1 MSEKTPAVYDDGYDI
16 LERSSDM
23 PAGADFA
30 VILSDDCMEPF
41 FKKGEAV
48 YIKARAELEEFE
60 AGLFLFEGR
69 ILCRQWC
76 LDHAGTVHLL
86 CANPLREQEN
96 MSVERGRKFS
106 VLGAVISGKKLPRPS
121 YV

>member
-1 MSEKTPAVYDDGYDI
+1 MCEKTPAVYDDGYDI
-16 LERSSDM
+16 LERSPDM

-30 VILSDDCMEPF
+30 VTLSDDCMEPF
-41 FKKGEAV
+41 FKKGETV

-60 AGLFLFEGR
+60 AGLFLLEGR

-86 CANPLREQEN
+86 CANPLREREN
-96 MSVERGRKFS
+96 LSVERGRKFS
-106 VLGAVISGKKLPRPS
+106 VLGAVISAEKLPRPS